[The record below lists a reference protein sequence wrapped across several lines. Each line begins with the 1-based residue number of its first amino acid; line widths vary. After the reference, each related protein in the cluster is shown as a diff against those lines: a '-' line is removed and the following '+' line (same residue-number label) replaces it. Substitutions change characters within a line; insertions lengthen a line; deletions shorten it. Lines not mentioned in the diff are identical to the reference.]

1 MINEIIYFLKAIYRG
16 KYVNTKKIDICKE
29 WFGNNYG
36 GFYIHPGLVNE
47 ESIVY
52 SLGIGEDISFDSSLI
67 EKFNCNVYGFDPTPR
82 SVDYINKININKF
95 IFTPVGIANTSEE
108 MNFHLPKNTN
118 HVSGSLIETKIVN
131 NEDKVL
137 LKFKTLSDIM
147 NSLKHTHIDVLKI
160 DIEGYEYRLI
170 DYLVKNKI
178 KISQLLI
185 EFHTDIFPNGK
196 LLTKDAIF
204 KLRSLGFECFAI
216 SNSYSEFSFINTN
229 YFR

>member
-131 NEDKVL
+131 NVV
-137 LKFKTLSDIM
+137 IVIYV
-147 NSLKHTHIDVLKI
+147 NS
-160 DIEGYEYRLI
+160 
-170 DYLVKNKI
+170 
-178 KISQLLI
+178 
-185 EFHTDIFPNGK
+185 F
-196 LLTKDAIF
+196 
-204 KLRSLGFECFAI
+204 
-216 SNSYSEFSFINTN
+216 
-229 YFR
+229 